1 MNSDIIEMLT
11 QPLEYEW
18 SVQGLGFMRT
28 YPLSN
33 GAYHNVTQRV
43 HIWHSSLAVL
53 GATKLHDHPWDFV
66 SEVVF
71 GAVTQTRATP
81 VADESSLD
89 GHPYMR
95 QRILCGEGGGIA
107 GDPEEVRL
115 CSGPIESYY
124 AGQEYS
130 QEAHE
135 IHNSFP
141 ANNTVTVLTR
151 TYKEERDHANVFYS
165 KGAKFVS
172 AAPRPASRAE
182 ILYITREVLHAYQE
196 SS

>member
-1 MNSDIIEMLT
+1 MDSDIIKILT
-11 QPLEYEW
+11 QPLEHEW

-28 YPLSN
+28 YLTN
-33 GAYHNVTQRV
+33 GAYHNETNRL
-43 HIWHSSLAVL
+43 HIWHSSLAIQ

-66 SEVVF
+66 SEVMF
-71 GAVTQTRATP
+71 GVVNQTRAVY

-89 GHPYMR
+89 GHAYMK
-95 QRILCGEGGGIA
+95 QRILCGEGGGID
-107 GDPEEVRL
+107 GESEEVRL
-115 CSGPIESYY
+115 CSGPIETYY

-135 IHNSFP
+135 IHDSFP

-151 TYKEERDHANVFYS
+151 QHKEDRDHANVFFS
-165 KGAKFVS
+165 KGGEFVS
-172 AAPRPASRAE
+172 AEPRPATRAE

-196 SS
+196 S